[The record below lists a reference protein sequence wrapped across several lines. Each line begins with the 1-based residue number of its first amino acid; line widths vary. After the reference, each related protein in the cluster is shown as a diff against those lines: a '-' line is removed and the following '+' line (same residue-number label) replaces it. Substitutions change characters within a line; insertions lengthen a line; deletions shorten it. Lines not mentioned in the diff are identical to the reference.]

1 MSSHSRIRCLQATL
15 DCALTF
21 ALLSAP
27 LGAQGAPTP
36 ADPVPPHDTFTVDS
50 RSLGEIRRINVYTPP
65 AYDSSS
71 KAQFPV
77 LYMPDG
83 GLDEDFPHVAHTVD
97 SLIALRVIRP
107 VIVVGIP
114 NTERRRDLTE
124 PTRIKSDSAIA
135 PRVGGSAAFRRFIRD
150 ELMPAV
156 RSRYRTTSERAIV
169 GESLAGLFIVE
180 TFLAEPTLFD
190 HYVAF
195 DPSLWWNG
203 GALLDSASA
212 RLAASDRK
220 SRTLYLASSKDDID
234 SRTAQLAGFLRAAR
248 PRGLAW
254 VYEPSLDQTHATI
267 FRVAGPGALALALR

>member
-1 MSSHSRIRCLQATL
+1 MSAHSRIRCLRATL

-27 LGAQGAPTP
+27 LGAQDA
-36 ADPVPPHDTFTVDS
+36 
-50 RSLGEIRRINVYTPP
+50 
-65 AYDSSS
+65 
-71 KAQFPV
+71 
-77 LYMPDG
+77 
-83 GLDEDFPHVAHTVD
+83 
-97 SLIALRVIRP
+97 
-107 VIVVGIP
+107 
-114 NTERRRDLTE
+114 
-124 PTRIKSDSAIA
+124 
-135 PRVGGSAAFRRFIRD
+135 
-150 ELMPAV
+150 
-156 RSRYRTTSERAIV
+156 ERAIV

-180 TFLAEPTLFD
+180 TILAEPTLFD

-267 FRVAGPGALALALR
+267 FRAAGPGALALALW